1 MKEVGCWMHARRY
14 VFTALESDRERMGPA
29 LLPGSASFQAVRY
42 ALNQWEALTRYL
54 DDGELSIDNGAT
66 GRVNRAIAV
75 GRGNWLFVGSDAGG
89 KTAAV
94 LATFVAS
101 CKRAAV
107 NPFQWFKDVL
117 GRIGSHPVN
126 RLELLPHDWKPLPLT
141 T

>member
-1 MKEVGCWMHARRY
+1 
-14 VFTALESDRERMGPA
+14 
-29 LLPGSASFQAVRY
+29 
-42 ALNQWEALTRYL
+42 
-54 DDGELSIDNGAT
+54 
-66 GRVNRAIAV
+66 
-75 GRGNWLFVGSDAGG
+75 
-89 KTAAV
+89 V

-126 RLELLPHDWKPLPLT
+126 RLEQLLPHNWKPLPLT